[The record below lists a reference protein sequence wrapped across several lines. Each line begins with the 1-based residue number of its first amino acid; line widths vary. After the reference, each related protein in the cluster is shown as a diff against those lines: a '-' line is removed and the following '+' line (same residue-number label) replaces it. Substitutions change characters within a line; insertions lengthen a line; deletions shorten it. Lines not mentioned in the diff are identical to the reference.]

1 MFIYYYC
8 YEYLFIHKRFF
19 IYICNYLIA
28 GTRSHTR
35 RGSLVTLILGI
46 VLGFS
51 SALLFISS
59 PSRTFTFPEYNTH
72 RGHNDGAN
80 DPHNGHDLWD
90 ASGPIADVG

>member
-1 MFIYYYC
+1 MNICYAKYVFILYN
-8 YEYLFIHKRFF
+8 YLFV
-19 IYICNYLIA
+19 
-28 GTRSHTR
+28 GSRSHTR

-59 PSRTFTFPEYNTH
+59 PSRTFSFNEY
-72 RGHNDGAN
+72 RGHNDAAN

-90 ASGPIADVG
+90 ESGPIADVG